1 MQRPWLKSI
10 SCATALSLVCRLAMA
25 ATETESQAA
34 GCPFAPTTGTHPV
47 LCSIS
52 QGLCMAVI
60 IGIGGAILMA
70 FRKPPSQW

>member
-1 MQRPWLKSI
+1 MQRDRLKTI
-10 SCATALSLVCRLAMA
+10 SFASALSLLCRLALA
-25 ATETESQAA
+25 ATEVEPQAA
-34 GCPFAPTTGTHPV
+34 ASSFAPTTGTHPV

-52 QGLCMAVI
+52 QGLFMAVI